1 MRGFSPHCL
10 NHIKENKIM
19 HLNTLKRY
27 ARKSAKWIQASADN
41 DADIVKVGNRL
52 TGNIKAMRRINALE
66 PYDSLSSV
74 GNIMRKWGKL

>member
-1 MRGFSPHCL
+1 
-10 NHIKENKIM
+10 M

>member
-1 MRGFSPHCL
+1 
-10 NHIKENKIM
+10 M

-52 TGNIKAMRRINALE
+52 TNNIKAMRRINALE